1 MEFSITFCIGV
12 PLNCLIYSPN
22 TKKGILLIK
31 QITGLDNSAF
41 VGRLVINLTYYCL
54 PHELLMAK
62 QEAYRLDKTSLS
74 LVNDC
79 LGDLEQMAKIGT
91 SYSDWANLTRGII
104 QGSILGPLLFNIFIN
119 GIFLFI
125 ENSNI

>member
-54 PHELLMAK
+54 PHELLMRK

-79 LGDLEQMAKIGT
+79 LGDLEQMTKIGT

>member
-1 MEFSITFCIGV
+1 MQSQ
-12 PLNCLIYSPN
+12 
-22 TKKGILLIK
+22 KKE
-31 QITGLDNSAF
+31 LDNSAF

-79 LGDLEQMAKIGT
+79 LGDLEQMTKIGT